1 MYKGRYVEQGT
12 TEDIF
17 NNPQH
22 IYTKRL
28 VAAIPDINP
37 RKREKQ
43 YAFPSSK

>member
-1 MYKGRYVEQGT
+1 MLSRERP
-12 TEDIF
+12 EDIF

-37 RKREKQ
+37 RNRDKHHSI
-43 YAFPSSK
+43 P